1 MCFYS
6 IEQISNIYAVS
17 LNMDIMQALPIA
29 QRVLKHYD
37 ITFLNPKEWVTL
49 LQYGSIK
56 SLKKGEDFINGYY
69 MYLKYPKDSIK
80 LERVYQ
86 IFYDKYSV
94 GDTIV
99 YWR

>member
-1 MCFYS
+1 MKDAFYG
-6 IEQISNIYAVS
+6 ILIV
-17 LNMDIMQALPIA
+17 
-29 QRVLKHYD
+29 V
-37 ITFLNPKEWVTL
+37 FLLMIWAIQKNPKSELEPRHSGAV
-49 LQYGSIK
+49 IIE
-56 SLKKGEDFINGYY
+56 KGDDFVNGYY

>member
-1 MCFYS
+1 MKDAFYG
-6 IEQISNIYAVS
+6 ILIV
-17 LNMDIMQALPIA
+17 
-29 QRVLKHYD
+29 V
-37 ITFLNPKEWVTL
+37 FLLMIWAIKKNPKAELEPRHSGAV
-49 LQYGSIK
+49 IIE
-56 SLKKGEDFINGYY
+56 KGEDFVNGYY